1 MRLTVKIDTDN
12 AAFVDV
18 LEERDELRRI
28 MDRVADRA
36 ACGETS
42 GLCIDANGNTVGFW
56 TYR

>member
-1 MRLTVKIDTDN
+1 MRLKVEIDTDN

-18 LEERDELRRI
+18 IEERDELKRI

-36 ACGETS
+36 ACGET
-42 GLCIDANGNTVGFW
+42 GGKCLDINGNTVGRW

>member
-1 MRLTVKIDTDN
+1 MRLKVEIDTDN

-18 LEERDELRRI
+18 IEERDELKRI

-36 ACGETS
+36 ACGEAGGKCLDS
-42 GLCIDANGNTVGFW
+42 NGNTVGKW